1 MSDHAGADPV
11 GTLGEEATKLFHA
24 LRAWAEDN
32 GGERSSATTDAP
44 GAETPSAAALH
55 IDEHLGIGDADCR
68 YCPLCRVI
76 SMARSTSP
84 EVRQHLF
91 SAATSLVQAAAA
103 ALATQVPDDREDATV
118 GRRADQEEDH

>member
-32 GGERSSATTDAP
+32 GGERASTTRAP
-44 GAETPSAAALH
+44 GAAAGGAAARH

-103 ALATQVPDDREDATV
+103 VFATQVPDDREDPTA
-118 GRRADQEEDH
+118 GRVADQEEDH